1 MLALSML
8 VIPMAVMFNL
18 CRTPGAERPFLY
30 GSKGLGD
37 GQTAL
42 LLMFICSHTCRVRMH
57 ATECASREMWMPRIV
72 QAASIPVSCHRAYP

>member
-42 LLMFICSHTCRVRMH
+42 LLMFYLLSYLQGEDARH
-57 ATECASREMWMPRIV
+57 
-72 QAASIPVSCHRAYP
+72 